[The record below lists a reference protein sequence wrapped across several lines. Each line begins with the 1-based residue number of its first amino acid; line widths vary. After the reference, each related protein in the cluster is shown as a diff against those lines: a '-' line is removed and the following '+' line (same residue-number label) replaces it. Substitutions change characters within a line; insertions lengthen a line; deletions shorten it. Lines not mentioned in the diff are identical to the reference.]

1 MLVKEVME
9 KLRQVPIY
17 VIVEKRI
24 WRSDVIDIYFS
35 REESFQRLNE
45 LSNRHCEIIET
56 TINEYLTKYERRS
69 QEKYLSENKEKLY
82 AELNETVKYQ
92 AEKQAKQ
99 EYLNVIDGMLYYLSE
114 NGLVS
119 NSNYETK
126 RKCYLENAT
135 NCRE

>member
-35 REESFQRLNE
+35 REESLQRLNE
-45 LSNRHCEIIET
+45 LSNQHCEIIET
-56 TINEYLTKYERRS
+56 TINEYLTEYERRS

-82 AELNETVKYQ
+82 AELDETVKYQ

-114 NGLVS
+114 NGLLS

>member
-1 MLVKEVME
+1 MLVKEVIE

-17 VIVEKRI
+17 VIVKKRI

-35 REESFQRLNE
+35 REESLQRLNE
-45 LSNRHCEIIET
+45 LSNQHCEIIET
-56 TINEYLTKYERRS
+56 TINEYLTEYERRS

-82 AELNETVKYQ
+82 AELDETVKYQ

-99 EYLNVIDGMLYYLSE
+99 EYLNIIDGMLYYLSE

-126 RKCYLENAT
+126 RKCYLKNAT

>member
-35 REESFQRLNE
+35 REESLQRLNE

-56 TINEYLTKYERRS
+56 TINEYLTEYERRS
-69 QEKYLSENKEKLY
+69 QKKYLSENKEKLY
-82 AELNETVKYQ
+82 AELDETVKYQ

-114 NGLVS
+114 NGLLS

>member
-1 MLVKEVME
+1 MLVKEVIE

-17 VIVEKRI
+17 VIVEKRF

-35 REESFQRLNE
+35 REENLQRLNE
-45 LSNRHCEIIET
+45 LSNQHCEIIET
-56 TINEYLTKYERRS
+56 TINEYLTEYERRS

-82 AELNETVKYQ
+82 AELDKTVKYQ
-92 AEKQAKQ
+92 AEKQARQ